1 MTRLWLD
8 VPFSEK
14 DQAKALGAW
23 YDAAARRWYA
33 PRPGMAQL
41 ARWAARPPLPV
52 LLPGEDRSFGAGLV
66 VDPCPRPRGLRMRDR
81 ASASGTGNACG
92 AWSRT
97 APAAAARYPAAA
109 RPRTGPGRFSSR
121 STNGGITTRCAGCRR
136 LRRLICLCTWCHTA
150 THYGLAGIRGAD
162 REAFAHL
169 LTVTGMSAAAA
180 ERHIDDAFA
189 LWQQRSA
196 TSWSLDLGILTSAG
210 IALARPVGT
219 GATRAQTAARELH
232 RARKAEPAP
241 APPPAKRTGWPW
253 VNMQGQL
260 DEPRQA
266 QG

>member
-1 MTRLWLD
+1 
-8 VPFSEK
+8 VPYSEHQ
-14 DQAKALGAW
+14 QAKSAGARW
-23 YDAAARRWYA
+23 DQGARRWYA

-52 LLPGEDRSFGAGLV
+52 LLPGEDRSFGAGLA
-66 VDPCPRPRGLRMRDR
+66 VDPVPETTWFTNARSCISERDWERVRRMVVNR
-81 ASASGTGNACG
+81 AGRQCEIPGCG
-92 AWSRT
+92 QTENR
-97 APAAAARYPAAA
+97 ARAIQLEVHERWHYDPV
-109 RPRTGPGRFSSR
+109 
-121 STNGGITTRCAGCRR
+121 RR
-136 LRRLICLCTWCHTA
+136 VQTLRRLICLCTWCHTA
-150 THYGLAGIRGAD
+150 THFGLASVRGTD

-232 RARKAEPAP
+232 RARRAEPAP